1 MWKDMDNMRLQL
13 HKGEMDHC
21 KQCGQQLDSQT
32 VAIHYKTHL
41 DSLEK
46 DMAHYYNK
54 QNKNKKA
61 HRSHP
66 EKRKRSECGEEL
78 DYNKIYKQDN
88 SVSHCIP
95 SGLPKSTLAQFNNN
109 MRVHLDEGEM
119 EDCKEC
125 GQQLDSQTMSI
136 HYKIHYDSLQKD
148 MAHYYNKIYKS
159 TKQHNSVSDCIRQF
173 F

>member
-1 MWKDMDNMRLQL
+1 MGLSGENNLAEITIQSWAMETINASNIMQENMWKDMDNMRLQL
-13 HKGEMDHC
+13 HKEEMDHC

-66 EKRKRSECGEEL
+66 EKRKTSECGEEL
-78 DYNKIYKQDN
+78 DYTKIYKQDN
-88 SVSHCIP
+88 SV
-95 SGLPKSTLAQFNNN
+95 
-109 MRVHLDEGEM
+109 
-119 EDCKEC
+119 
-125 GQQLDSQTMSI
+125 
-136 HYKIHYDSLQKD
+136 
-148 MAHYYNKIYKS
+148 
-159 TKQHNSVSDCIRQF
+159 
-173 F
+173 